1 MLWRK
6 VTEMSEDVAKTV
18 TECNT
23 ESPEKRK
30 RKKRKYRRTKDESIL
45 SAHDFLPI
53 RLLTLFGMTVCLA
66 LFIFQISTSLNSYNI
81 LHDMRDLEER
91 FPDYMFGLHGEPNL
105 WSWDPD
111 TELLKVNTSL
121 FIH

>member
-1 MLWRK
+1 
-6 VTEMSEDVAKTV
+6 MSEDVAKTV

-23 ESPEKRK
+23 EKFNQEKRK
-30 RKKRKYRRTKDESIL
+30 RRKKKYRRAKDEFLL
-45 SAHDFLPI
+45 SSYDFLPI

-66 LFIFQISTSLNSYNI
+66 LFIFQITTSLHSYEVLYNMAAI
-81 LHDMRDLEER
+81 EDR

-111 TELLKVNTSL
+111 TELLKVNTTI

>member
-18 TECNT
+18 TECNV
-23 ESPEKRK
+23 ENQDKRK
-30 RKKRKYRRTKDESIL
+30 RRKKKYRKTKEESLL
-45 SAHDFLPI
+45 SSHDFLPI
-53 RLLTLFGMTVCLA
+53 RLLTLFGMTVCLT
-66 LFIFQISTSLNSYNI
+66 LFIFQVSTSLRSYDI
-81 LHDMRDLEER
+81 LHDMADLEDR
-91 FPDYMFGLHGEPNL
+91 FPDHMFGLHGEPNL
-105 WSWDPD
+105 WSWDPA